1 MTAETGRSGAPAG
14 SAATV
19 STIATIG
26 RRPKRVALV
35 GNPNVGKSSLFN
47 ALTGLQQKVSNYPGT
62 TVERIVGKLHVPG
75 GSMEVVDLPGSYS
88 LLPRSPDEAVVRD
101 ELLGRVRG
109 DPRPDVV
116 VIVLDA
122 TNLER
127 NLFLAT
133 QVLDLGLPAV
143 VALNQCDLALARGIR
158 VDPER
163 LSEALGVQVVPTCGR
178 TRQGRDAL
186 ASAIAAGGRRGN
198 PFPIVWPRAV
208 SEAAA
213 ELRPRL
219 VDLEGQGAPA
229 PSVETLLT
237 SEAAAAEACEFL
249 ERAGR
254 LDDATALRAARER
267 VCGMRVDTAAGAAT
281 ARYDAIERLLPG
293 VVQEPRRGADWQR
306 ALDGFLTHPF
316 LGSVSLVVVFAAV
329 FLAIFTGCE
338 PLIGLVEDAIGAAGG
353 WVEGVAGGGLL
364 GDFLR
369 NGVVMGFGNFLVF
382 IPQIAVF
389 FLLIEVLDDTGYL
402 ARAAYLLDRVMGKAG
417 LPGRAFLPL
426 LSGFAC
432 AIPGILATK
441 TISDVRDRMVTMFVL
456 PLMSCSARLPV
467 YLLVIS
473 AVFAGAA
480 WWVAPLVIV
489 SMYLL
494 GIAVALAAAS
504 VLRRTVFRGGRTP
517 LLLEL
522 PPYRRPSTRTVARNV
537 ARRTWAFVSGAGPI
551 IFALTL
557 GLWAL
562 MAFPRDVPLSRDY
575 AAEVASLEERIPAA
589 ATPGE
594 TDAIYERIA
603 ALERE
608 EVAERQAGTYLGRM
622 GKAIEPAIEPLGF
635 DWKMGMGILASF
647 AAREV
652 FVPTLGVIYAVGDE
666 ADEESE
672 TLREHMRS
680 DRWPGTGRPVYT
692 PLAAVSLLVFYVL
705 ALQCMS
711 TLAVLRRE
719 TGSWK
724 GPLLLFAGLSAL
736 AYLASLVVYQAGSAL
751 GF

>member
-1 MTAETGRSGAPAG
+1 VTAEVGRPA
-14 SAATV
+14 SSVT
-19 STIATIG
+19 TIATIG
-26 RRPKRVALV
+26 RRPRRVALV

-62 TVERIVGKLHVPG
+62 TVERIVGKLQVPG
-75 GSMEVVDLPGSYS
+75 GAMEVVDLPGSYS

-101 ELLGRVRG
+101 ELLGRVAG

-133 QVLDLGLPAV
+133 QVLDLGLAVV
-143 VALNQCDLALARGIR
+143 VALNQCDLALARGLR

-163 LSEALGVQVVPTCGR
+163 LSEALGVPVVPTCGR

-186 ASAIAAGGRRGN
+186 ASAIASGGRRGK

-208 SEAAA
+208 TEAADELRARLSDLAGPGAVVPSVETALGSEAAA
-213 ELRPRL
+213 TEVLDAL
-219 VDLEGQGAPA
+219 A
-229 PSVETLLT
+229 
-237 SEAAAAEACEFL
+237 
-249 ERAGR
+249 RAGR
-254 LDDATALRAARER
+254 GDDAEALRAARGR
-267 VCGMRVDTAAGAAT
+267 LGAMGADTASGAAA

-293 VVQEPRRGADWQR
+293 VVEDPRRGGDWQR
-306 ALDGFLTHPF
+306 ALDSFLTHPV
-316 LGSVSLVVVFAAV
+316 LGSLTLLLVFAGV
-329 FLAIFTGCE
+329 FSAIFTGCE
-338 PLIGLVEDAIGAAGG
+338 PLIGLVEGVIDFVGG
-353 WVEGVAGGGLL
+353 RAEALGGDGLL

-389 FLLIEVLDDTGYL
+389 FVLIEVLDDTGYL

-432 AIPGILATK
+432 AIPGIMATK

-480 WWVAPLVIV
+480 WWVAPAVIV

-494 GIAVALAAAS
+494 GIGVALAAAS

-522 PPYRRPSTRTVARNV
+522 PPYRRPSVRTVSRNV

-551 IFALTL
+551 IFVLTI
-557 GLWAL
+557 GLWGL

-575 AAEVASLEERIPAA
+575 DAMIAAARADAAGMGDGRGSAIDAEILTDRIASLERER
-589 ATPGE
+589 
-594 TDAIYERIA
+594 
-603 ALERE
+603 
-608 EVAERQAGTYLGRM
+608 VAERQAGSYLGRM

-635 DWKMGMGILASF
+635 DWKMGVGILASF

-652 FVPTLGVIYAVGDE
+652 FVPTLGVIYAVGDD

-672 TLREHMRS
+672 TLREHMRR

-692 PLAAVSLLVFYVL
+692 PLAAISLLVFYVL

-724 GPLLLFAGLSAL
+724 GPLLLFGGLTVL